1 MSENIRALHL
11 EDEHELCR
19 LLEIEMQKNEELEE
33 KLNKASGKTKDKTA
47 GTEDSAEYKSC
58 FYRMFLQT
66 AGVLVVIA
74 AIAVLIATLVTPAF
88 RIYGTSMT
96 PTLKEG
102 DIVLSVRTT
111 NFDRGDLVAFYFN
124 NKILVKRVIAFPGE
138 WVDIDSDG
146 NVTVNGTKLDEPYI
160 EDQALGETDIT
171 FPYQVPADRYFV
183 LGDHRSTSI
192 DSRNTTIGCIS
203 KEMIAGRL
211 MFKVWPLNQFRAF

>member
-1 MSENIRALHL
+1 MNVSVNVLHA
-11 EDEHELCR
+11 EDEQD
-19 LLEIEMQKNEELEE
+19 LLKMLESEKRKNRELER
-33 KLNKASGKTKDKTA
+33 KLHKMSNRPKVAE
-47 GTEDSAEYKSC
+47 TEAEGEGYKGC

-66 AGVLVVIA
+66 TGVLVVIA

-102 DIVLSVRTT
+102 DVVLSVRTT

-171 FPYQVPADRYFV
+171 FPYQVPSDRYFV

-211 MFKVWPLNQFRAF
+211 LFKVWPMNQFKAF